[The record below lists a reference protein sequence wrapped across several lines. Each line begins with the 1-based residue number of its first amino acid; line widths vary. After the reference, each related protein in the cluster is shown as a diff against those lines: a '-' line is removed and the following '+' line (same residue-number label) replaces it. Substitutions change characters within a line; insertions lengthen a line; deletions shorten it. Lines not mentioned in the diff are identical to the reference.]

1 MNECAWFFLL
11 GVWVT
16 WFIFSLLRLW
26 EEHTLSHTTEQIL
39 DSIMSIPAM
48 LIYIVCMAIVII
60 CIVIA
65 FPFMWLWKFFRNAV
79 RGVSIDTWNKV
90 KVPKYWVFGNFRLCY
105 DNRAKA
111 LLNKVF
117 LVRIVRTGDL
127 VHVPALEERNR
138 PQ

>member
-1 MNECAWFFLL
+1 MIKMSDCVWFFLL
-11 GVWVT
+11 GVLMM
-16 WFIFSLLRLW
+16 WFILSFLRLW
-26 EEHTLSHTTEQIL
+26 EEHTLSYTTEQFL
-39 DSIMSIPAM
+39 DIIMSAPM
-48 LIYIVCMAIVII
+48 VLIHIIYMVIV
-60 CIVIA
+60 

-79 RGVSIDTWNKV
+79 RGVSIDAWNAV

-111 LLNKVF
+111 WINKVF

-127 VHVPALEERNR
+127 VHVPALEKRNR